1 MKTVVVISVLVAALV
16 LALVA
21 VKNTAPVEAAPKG
34 LLKIGSPAPNFT
46 LPSTNG
52 TITLSKLLNASS
64 GQHGEQYAVL
74 VFYPMDNTPGCT
86 VQLCSLRDTYAQ
98 LQKKHITVVGM
109 NPADVKSHAGFAK
122 KQHYAFPL
130 ASDTNR
136 AVAKAYGVG
145 GVLGVNN
152 RTVIVVSPQ
161 QTIVFAEEG
170 MPTPEDIM
178 AAVYKHRH

>member
-1 MKTVVVISVLVAALV
+1 MKTVVIVAVLVAALGM
-16 LALVA
+16 ALMT
-21 VKNTAPVEAAPKG
+21 VKNIPPADAAPKG
-34 LLKIGSPAPNFT
+34 LLTIGSPAPNFT
-46 LPSTNG
+46 LPSTAG
-52 TITLSKLLNASS
+52 TITLSSLLKAK
-64 GQHGEQYAVL
+64 QYVVL

-109 NPADVKSHAGFAK
+109 NPADVKSHAGFAR
-122 KQHYAFPL
+122 KQHYPFPL
-130 ASDTNR
+130 ATDTNR

-145 GVLGVNN
+145 SVLGVNS

-170 MPTPEDIM
+170 MPTPEAIM
-178 AAVYKHRH
+178 AAVDKHRK